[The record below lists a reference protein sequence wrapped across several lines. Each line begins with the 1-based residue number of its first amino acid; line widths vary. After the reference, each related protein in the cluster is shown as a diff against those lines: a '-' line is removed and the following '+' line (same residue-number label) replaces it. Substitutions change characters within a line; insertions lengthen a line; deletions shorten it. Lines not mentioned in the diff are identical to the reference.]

1 MNYLKIYNNIVGRGK
16 DRVLEGYKER
26 HHIVPRC
33 LGGTDDEFNLVD
45 LTPEEHFVAHQLLVK
60 LHPTNSKLIFATN
73 MLTVSSGNVKRNN
86 KMYGWLKRKF
96 SENTSGDNHCLRK
109 NGEARKKN
117 QEYMTGPNNPST
129 LNGAWNKGLSVKL
142 RKTDL
147 TLEEREQH
155 STRMKTNNPMAGI
168 KPWKHGRATDYTK
181 NIWGNADKIYE
192 VWLQND
198 KPSYCRLLSLTENG
212 NYTDSDYNTKV
223 GPFMNL
229 VKYFRNG
236 WIPTEDLEWKEL
248 KEEV

>member
-1 MNYLKIYNNIVGRGK
+1 MNYLKIYNDIVGRGK
-16 DRVLEGYKER
+16 NRVLEGYKER

-33 LGGTDDEFNLVD
+33 LGGTDDESNLVE

-129 LNGAWNKGLSVKL
+129 LNGTWNKGLSVRL

-155 STRMKTNNPMAGI
+155 SARMKKNNPCAGI
-168 KPWKHGRATDYTK
+168 KPWNHPRATDYTRSVWSK
-181 NIWGNADKIYE
+181 ADNIYE
-192 VWLQND
+192 TWLKNN
-198 KPSYCRLLSLTENG
+198 KPSYSRLCNIMGDGKYSDNDY
-212 NYTDSDYNTKV
+212 YTKISPY
-223 GPFMNL
+223 MNI
-229 VKYFRNG
+229 VKYFRNS
-236 WIPTEDLEWKEL
+236 WVPTEDRDWRETYGLF
-248 KEEV
+248 